1 MQSQKRQND
10 LYLFPRKTFNIT
22 VIQVHAPTSNAE
34 EVEVEW
40 FYEDLQDLL
49 ELTCKKDICF
59 MIGDWNAKVGSQEI
73 PGVTG
78 KIGLGVQNEV
88 GQNLTEFCQE
98 NTLVIAN
105 TLFQQC
111 KRRLYTWTS
120 PGGQHQN
127 QIDCILCSKRWRNS
141 I

>member
-1 MQSQKRQND
+1 MPQ
-10 LYLFPRKTFNIT
+10 P
-22 VIQVHAPTSNAE
+22 VNAKE
-34 EVEVEW
+34 AEVEW
-40 FYEDLQDLL
+40 FYEDIQDLL
-49 ELTCKKDICF
+49 ELTCKKDVRF

-78 KIGLGVQNEV
+78 KIGLGVQSEV
-88 GQNLTEFCQE
+88 GQNRIEFCQE
-98 NTLVIAN
+98 NTMVIAN
-105 TLFQQC
+105 TLFQQL

-127 QIDCILCSKRWRNS
+127 QIDCILCSKRWRIS